1 MRKTN
6 ILQLS
11 VYNITQKIMD
21 SLVNPCHRAVLFS
34 IVSESKIANQISEDL
49 NISLSAVYKTL
60 GKLEELTLVFV
71 EKFEFKDGKK
81 VKFYK
86 SRIGNAE
93 IALHGDDAILK
104 LEGGKEFFLDELKNK
119 KLIGY
124 GGQEMTYDFLNS
136 LDRYSQTSNWKSKFN
151 GLNFFKR

>member
-1 MRKTN
+1 MLVNEMKKSIVREAMPKPN

-11 VYNITQKIMD
+11 EYNITQKIMD

-93 IALHGDDAILK
+93 IELHGDDAILK
-104 LEGGKEFFLDELKNK
+104 LYPNK
-119 KLIGY
+119 SAID
-124 GGQEMTYDFLNS
+124 M
-136 LDRYSQTSNWKSKFN
+136 
-151 GLNFFKR
+151 

>member
-1 MRKTN
+1 MKRSKVREALPKPN

-11 VYNITQKIMD
+11 EYNITQKIMD
-21 SLVNPCHRAVLFS
+21 SLVNPCHRSVLFS
-34 IVSESKIANQISEDL
+34 IVNKPKIANQISDDL

-81 VKFYK
+81 IKFYK

-93 IALHGDDAILK
+93 ISLYSTDAILK
-104 LEGGKEFFLDELKNK
+104 LYPNK
-119 KLIGY
+119 SVVD
-124 GGQEMTYDFLNS
+124 T
-136 LDRYSQTSNWKSKFN
+136 
-151 GLNFFKR
+151 

>member
-1 MRKTN
+1 MRKSRIREALPKPN

-11 VYNITQKIMD
+11 EYDVTQKIMD

-34 IVSESKIANQISEDL
+34 VVNESKIANQISSDL

-81 VKFYK
+81 IKFYK
-86 SRIGNAE
+86 SRVGNAE
-93 IALHGDDAILK
+93 IALHTDDAILK
-104 LEGGKEFFLDELKNK
+104 LYPNK
-119 KLIGY
+119 SAVDI
-124 GGQEMTYDFLNS
+124 
-136 LDRYSQTSNWKSKFN
+136 
-151 GLNFFKR
+151 

>member
-1 MRKTN
+1 MLVNEMKKSIVREAMPKPN

-11 VYNITQKIMD
+11 EYNITQKIMD

-71 EKFEFKDGKK
+71 EKFDFKDGKK

-104 LEGGKEFFLDELKNK
+104 LYPNK
-119 KLIGY
+119 SAID
-124 GGQEMTYDFLNS
+124 M
-136 LDRYSQTSNWKSKFN
+136 
-151 GLNFFKR
+151 

>member
-1 MRKTN
+1 MLVNEMKKSIVREAMPKPN

-11 VYNITQKIMD
+11 EYNITQKIMD

-93 IALHGDDAILK
+93 IELHGDDAILK
-104 LEGGKEFFLDELKNK
+104 LYPNK
-119 KLIGY
+119 SAI
-124 GGQEMTYDFLNS
+124 DI
-136 LDRYSQTSNWKSKFN
+136 
-151 GLNFFKR
+151 

>member
-1 MRKTN
+1 MLSEIMRKSSVREALPKPN

-11 VYNITQKIMD
+11 EYDITQKIMD

-34 IVSESKIANQISEDL
+34 VVNESKIANQISSDL

-71 EKFEFKDGKK
+71 EKFEFREGKK
-81 VKFYK
+81 IKFYK

-93 IALHGDDAILK
+93 IALHTDDAILK
-104 LEGGKEFFLDELKNK
+104 LYPNK
-119 KLIGY
+119 SAI
-124 GGQEMTYDFLNS
+124 DI
-136 LDRYSQTSNWKSKFN
+136 
-151 GLNFFKR
+151 

>member
-1 MRKTN
+1 MRKSSVREALPKPN

-11 VYNITQKIMD
+11 EYDVTQKIMD

-34 IVSESKIANQISEDL
+34 VVNESKIANQISTDL

-71 EKFEFKDGKK
+71 EKFEFREGKK
-81 VKFYK
+81 IKFYK

-93 IALHGDDAILK
+93 IALHGRLS
-104 LEGGKEFFLDELKNK
+104 EKERECAWKWVSYF
-119 KLIGY
+119 
-124 GGQEMTYDFLNS
+124 TS
-136 LDRYSQTSNWKSKFN
+136 LVQ
-151 GLNFFKR
+151 GLASR

>member
-1 MRKTN
+1 MLSEIMRKSSVREALPKPN

-11 VYNITQKIMD
+11 EYDVTQKIMD

-34 IVSESKIANQISEDL
+34 VVNESKIANQISTDL

-71 EKFEFKDGKK
+71 EKFEFREGKK
-81 VKFYK
+81 IKFYK

-93 IALHGDDAILK
+93 IALHTDDAILK
-104 LEGGKEFFLDELKNK
+104 LYPNK
-119 KLIGY
+119 SAI
-124 GGQEMTYDFLNS
+124 DI
-136 LDRYSQTSNWKSKFN
+136 
-151 GLNFFKR
+151 

>member
-1 MRKTN
+1 MLVNEMKKSIVREAMPKPN

-11 VYNITQKIMD
+11 EYNITQKIMD

-71 EKFEFKDGKK
+71 EKFEFRDGKK
-81 VKFYK
+81 IKFYK
-86 SRIGNAE
+86 SRVGNAE
-93 IALHGDDAILK
+93 IELHTDDAVLR
-104 LEGGKEFFLDELKNK
+104 LYPNK
-119 KLIGY
+119 AAID
-124 GGQEMTYDFLNS
+124 T
-136 LDRYSQTSNWKSKFN
+136 
-151 GLNFFKR
+151 